1 MRGAVRCLATAVGR
15 LSTSQM
21 NSDKGRHGVLRC
33 SEEEDEEDNDEEEE
47 TAAIAQPRDEGY
59 CEWRLAREDGVD
71 FSTRNDELL
80 IDLQQRNRLLRKL
93 RVKDPQQI
101 ELERLEQGFS
111 IYLNGANADGKRVT
125 RKVQLPPRNVWTA
138 GPSRQDSDV
147 TEGKTGRSRT
157 APGKCQRKG
166 WQQSSVQLKTDGG
179 NWVRVAGPVEYSED
193 FDLDADT
200 TLDEEEAAVKDSRDN
215 ETESDASGGKH
226 NGARKC
232 EPQNKLLLT
241 LTDVKALR
249 KSLEFSLSTSISG
262 KKPKEGVTAMDS
274 DKNSSEDSIEED
286 LDGGSSPGSP
296 GEPQAAAALG
306 RPSHHKGTAAKP
318 SAAAGVGSG
327 ELIVLEFAPAGARR
341 ERLLSAKRKADADS
355 VVPTKAMLA
364 RSGPTVRAGTVIPAS
379 VPQDGR
385 NIVLQ
390 SGSSKGV
397 EQPLSAS
404 RRGVSQEADPT
415 NRAQAVAQAVRT
427 ENQSLMTSTP
437 TGKSVQANNSPSEN
451 DSVSKA
457 VEKIQQMDLWQQKKL
472 LKALGKLELS
482 ASAPSNDV
490 RTTASDASGSASP
503 HMSAL
508 QVDPERLGASKARG
522 ESSGAGNTGQ
532 GAQEKTC
539 GASQNSQQRSRKASI
554 SDEEMSMKDQL
565 EKATGRRISSS
576 EEPQQVPA
584 WLEGADRRERTKKKK
599 MLSKSKWKPPWLEGD
614 VDLRGGSSDENRNKA
629 TASTSRV
636 GEAVRSARSI
646 HSSSSSGEERGTRD
660 ALRGDEECS
669 GGGDVD
675 LVSFLDAG
683 PRRADR
689 PLSGRRSAL
698 QTTEAP
704 MFSERGGVAERDSG
718 GDTRA
723 WWAREQDRSLLESWD
738 SLLKFD
744 RTQKGR
750 LPSLDLPDM
759 ETAGPASQRSAR
771 LAEGS
776 SFVDLDERDGP
787 ECQALAA
794 GPPAVSQLPCCDT
807 AEPFEIPE
815 LPYGR
820 RLVINIRSTW
830 GDGHYVGLNGLEVF
844 TSTGAPA
851 KVARIWAEPADV
863 NVLPG
868 YGNDPRVVSNLLDN
882 VNRSRDDA
890 HMWLAPFTVGG
901 DHLVTLEL
909 AEPCHLAMLRVWNY
923 NKSRVHASR
932 GARHLHVA
940 LDGREVFRG
949 EIARASGTLM
959 RDLEQF
965 GDTILFTMDDSILEA
980 MAAHDVT
987 FTAASPDANG
997 PVTGV
1002 SGEGPGEEAER
1013 PRTAHGDSP
1022 EDVPDSPCVPKP
1034 AVERPTTRA
1043 GRGPNTGQK
1052 AASDETSARPCGQ
1065 YVGKCLK
1072 LSFSATWGDPH
1083 YLGLTGLELM
1093 GPDGVTI
1100 ALQLAMLDAKPRDL
1114 NDLPEYTD
1122 DNRTLDKLIDGVNV
1136 TTSDE
1141 HMWLIPF
1148 AVGGSHTLTVTLP
1161 KSQPLAGL
1169 RLWNYNKSAEDTYR
1183 GAKTVHVTVDGKAV
1197 SPPEGFLV
1205 RKGPGNC
1212 HFDFMQEV
1220 LFADVAHRH
1229 GDGKSAVLK
1238 NRHKDQRA
1246 AVMERASMDYEAPL
1260 MPCGFLFQF
1269 QLLSSWGDPYYI
1281 GLNSLQFYN
1290 EEGDPIALTPKN
1302 IAAYPDSVNVLDR
1315 VSGDVRTP
1323 DKLLD
1328 GVTDGGDGRQAWLA
1342 PVLPGLVNRVYVM
1355 FDCPTTVSMIKLWNY
1370 SKTPQRGVK
1379 EFGLLV
1385 DDLLVYNGV
1394 LDAVSQAA
1402 RGILPTCTGP
1412 TPYHTI
1418 LFTDSADV
1426 LRRERH
1432 TVLRN
1437 RAEEQEVSLLN
1448 DNRILQSSKKTSSVD
1463 QALRPKTCLIER
1475 KVVGRK
1481 QR

>member
-1 MRGAVRCLATAVGR
+1 
-15 LSTSQM
+15 M

-364 RSGPTVRAGTVIPAS
+364 RSGPTVRA
-379 VPQDGR
+379 
-385 NIVLQ
+385 
-390 SGSSKGV
+390 GSSKGV

>member
-1 MRGAVRCLATAVGR
+1 
-15 LSTSQM
+15 
-21 NSDKGRHGVLRC
+21 
-33 SEEEDEEDNDEEEE
+33 
-47 TAAIAQPRDEGY
+47 
-59 CEWRLAREDGVD
+59 
-71 FSTRNDELL
+71 
-80 IDLQQRNRLLRKL
+80 
-93 RVKDPQQI
+93 
-101 ELERLEQGFS
+101 
-111 IYLNGANADGKRVT
+111 
-125 RKVQLPPRNVWTA
+125 
-138 GPSRQDSDV
+138 
-147 TEGKTGRSRT
+147 
-157 APGKCQRKG
+157 
-166 WQQSSVQLKTDGG
+166 
-179 NWVRVAGPVEYSED
+179 
-193 FDLDADT
+193 
-200 TLDEEEAAVKDSRDN
+200 
-215 ETESDASGGKH
+215 
-226 NGARKC
+226 
-232 EPQNKLLLT
+232 
-241 LTDVKALR
+241 
-249 KSLEFSLSTSISG
+249 
-262 KKPKEGVTAMDS
+262 
-274 DKNSSEDSIEED
+274 
-286 LDGGSSPGSP
+286 
-296 GEPQAAAALG
+296 
-306 RPSHHKGTAAKP
+306 
-318 SAAAGVGSG
+318 
-327 ELIVLEFAPAGARR
+327 
-341 ERLLSAKRKADADS
+341 
-355 VVPTKAMLA
+355 
-364 RSGPTVRAGTVIPAS
+364 
-379 VPQDGR
+379 
-385 NIVLQ
+385 
-390 SGSSKGV
+390 
-397 EQPLSAS
+397 
-404 RRGVSQEADPT
+404 
-415 NRAQAVAQAVRT
+415 
-427 ENQSLMTSTP
+427 
-437 TGKSVQANNSPSEN
+437 
-451 DSVSKA
+451 
-457 VEKIQQMDLWQQKKL
+457 
-472 LKALGKLELS
+472 
-482 ASAPSNDV
+482 
-490 RTTASDASGSASP
+490 
-503 HMSAL
+503 
-508 QVDPERLGASKARG
+508 
-522 ESSGAGNTGQ
+522 
-532 GAQEKTC
+532 
-539 GASQNSQQRSRKASI
+539 
-554 SDEEMSMKDQL
+554 MKDQL

-584 WLEGADRRERTKKKK
+584 WLEGADKRERTKKKK

-614 VDLRGGSSDENRNKA
+614 VDLRGGSCDENRNKA
-629 TASTSRV
+629 TTSTSRV

-669 GGGDVD
+669 RGDVD

-689 PLSGRRSAL
+689 PLSGRRSML

-704 MFSERGGVAERDSG
+704 MFSERGGGAERDGG

-776 SFVDLDERDGP
+776 SYVDLDERDGP
-787 ECQALAA
+787 ECHALAA

-1022 EDVPDSPCVPKP
+1022 DDVPDSPCVPKP
-1034 AVERPTTRA
+1034 SVERPTTRA

-1148 AVGGSHTLTVTLP
+1148 AVGGSHTLTVTLTR
-1161 KSQPLAGL
+1161 SQPIAGL

-1197 SPPEGFLV
+1197 SPPEGFLI

-1220 LFADVAHRH
+1220 LFADVARRH

-1475 KVVGRK
+1475 KVAGRK